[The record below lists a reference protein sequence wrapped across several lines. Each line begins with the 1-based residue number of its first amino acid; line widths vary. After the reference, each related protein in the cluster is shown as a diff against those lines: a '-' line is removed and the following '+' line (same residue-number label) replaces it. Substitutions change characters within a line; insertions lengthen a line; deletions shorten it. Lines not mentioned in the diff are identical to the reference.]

1 MALNFWSSYLHLL
14 GAKITGPCYH
24 TGFMRWLNLVRPLST
39 LDSFSWALS
48 PASNPGD
55 LSSCFNLPS
64 GGITNG
70 LAFER
75 ASLFSHIPAA
85 AKRIFFVALVFLNPS
100 GRQGWPY
107 LTNSLL
113 TLPLSAL
120 PTLKSSAQIRTTQW
134 DIISNNQTNK
144 NLNQVL
150 SPRPKSGSTFWYFHH
165 SVAEYDAQEYKA
177 SLGYRESLRSA

>member
-1 MALNFWSSYLHLL
+1 MLPFYEVIEPSQASVQVRQSVTLSAELYLQPQ
-14 GAKITGPCYH
+14 I
-24 TGFMRWLNLVRPLST
+24 
-39 LDSFSWALS
+39 
-48 PASNPGD
+48 PGD
-55 LSSCFNLPS
+55 LTSCFNLPS

-85 AKRIFFVALVFLNPS
+85 PKRIFFEALVFLNPS

-113 TLPLSAL
+113 TLPLSAP
-120 PTLKSSAQIRTTQW
+120 PTLKSSVQNKNYTVRHHL
-134 DIISNNQTNK
+134 NQTNK
-144 NLNQVL
+144 NLNQAL
-150 SPRPKSGSTFWYFHH
+150 PPRPKSGSTFLYFHH
-165 SVAEYDAQEYKA
+165 SVVEYDAQEYKA